1 MIAIY
6 LNKQQA
12 LYADSNATQQSNFT
26 GNLDANATMFFILEE
41 IKKLTIFGFSQ
52 KTVRVL

>member
-41 IKKLTIFGFSQ
+41 IKKQTIFGFSQ